1 MEQKLKIAVFIDFDN
16 IEIGVKST
24 LHREF
29 DVAAV
34 LDALKERG
42 EIVTKFAYANWGRQE
57 SATRALSEHAVQ
69 MVQRDPSPRGDKNG
83 ADINLSLDA
92 MEMAFTHDHINAFAI
107 VSGDSDFIALVN
119 KLKQYDKRIFVVGG
133 RAFTSTILQKNCH
146 EFIAYESII
155 DERPR
160 SHHRQQQQAPPPPQ
174 PQERVEQAAVEGQP
188 VAEGQPVVEG
198 PAPVESSV
206 SITLPGEK
214 RAVAERPAYQERQ
227 PDRQPERQERQDRD
241 RQPDRQQH
249 GGQQQR
255 QSHKRVALDLTL
267 AMPLVERALGVLE
280 RREVRPQ
287 LGLLKSTMLQL
298 DSTFNEKAYGAGS
311 FTDFVE
317 KLQKADYVEVSG
329 GEGRYMIRMK
339 GGAPGAPEKQP
350 GAKPEEA
357 IPLLRDVLETHRLD
371 VDNGATDEELAEWVR
386 EEQPK
391 LDWRKFGFQEFSE
404 LLNYAQDKGLVR
416 ISADEE
422 KGLTVY
428 LGAEFHPPAA
438 PPEPEPIAEIE
449 QEEME
454 DEPQPIVPGQPT
466 ATGEVPPPLPEPKI
480 ARRPRAPRKSS
491 AGNVGVTPKKRI
503 TRPRKKPTA

>member
-83 ADINLSLDA
+83 ADINLALDA
-92 MEMAFTHDHINAFAI
+92 LEMAFTHDHINAFAI

-146 EFIAYESII
+146 EFVAYESVI
-155 DERPR
+155 DDRPPRPSPSCRR
-160 SHHRQQQQAPPPPQ
+160 SRSGRSNHS
-174 PQERVEQAAVEGQP
+174 AAGRRSSSRSSNSSRNS
-188 VAEGQPVVEG
+188 
-198 PAPVESSV
+198 SSV
-206 SITLPGEK
+206 RSTGARRSIW
-214 RAVAERPAYQERQ
+214 RRPCRWWSAR
-227 PDRQPERQERQDRD
+227 
-241 RQPDRQQH
+241 
-249 GGQQQR
+249 
-255 QSHKRVALDLTL
+255 SS
-267 AMPLVERALGVLE
+267 VLE

-298 DSTFNEKAYGAGS
+298 DSTFNERAYGAGS

-317 KLQKADYVEVSG
+317 KLQKADYVEVTG

-339 GGAPGAPEKQP
+339 GGAAPEKP

-357 IPLLRDVLETHRLD
+357 IPLLRDVLETHRMEI
-371 VDNGATDEELAEWVR
+371 DNGAPAEDLADWVR
-386 EEQPK
+386 QDQPE
-391 LDWRKFGFQEFSE
+391 FQLERLRLPGIQRAAE
-404 LLNYAQDKGLVR
+404 L
-416 ISADEE
+416 
-422 KGLTVY
+422 
-428 LGAEFHPPAA
+428 
-438 PPEPEPIAEIE
+438 
-449 QEEME
+449 
-454 DEPQPIVPGQPT
+454 
-466 ATGEVPPPLPEPKI
+466 
-480 ARRPRAPRKSS
+480 RA
-491 AGNVGVTPKKRI
+491 G
-503 TRPRKKPTA
+503 